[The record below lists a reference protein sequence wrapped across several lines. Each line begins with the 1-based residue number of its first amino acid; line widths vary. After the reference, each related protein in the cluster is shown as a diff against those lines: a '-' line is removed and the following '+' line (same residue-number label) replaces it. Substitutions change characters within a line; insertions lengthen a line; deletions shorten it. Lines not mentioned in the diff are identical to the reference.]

1 MLLCAISALLRSNTP
16 NPICRWKG
24 AVLYVLFIGVLRALN
39 IRFWRE
45 RRANQKVARNVV
57 DLENIKYIWRLR
69 RAQVRMINITSQP
82 GYYNV
87 ITCTT
92 PSDFLNVLIVFVF
105 PLQNDW
111 IPGEGWSSKIES
123 IFLGSLGL
131 TDCHTENA
139 EILQFIFKKRRFHF

>member
-1 MLLCAISALLRSNTP
+1 MLQP
-16 NPICRWKG
+16 
-24 AVLYVLFIGVLRALN
+24 
-39 IRFWRE
+39 E
-45 RRANQKVARNVV
+45 
-57 DLENIKYIWRLR
+57 DLK
-69 RAQVRMINITSQP
+69 
-82 GYYNV
+82 
-87 ITCTT
+87 T

-139 EILQFIFKKRRFHF
+139 EILQFILKKKKVSLLKTYLGRGVTAQL